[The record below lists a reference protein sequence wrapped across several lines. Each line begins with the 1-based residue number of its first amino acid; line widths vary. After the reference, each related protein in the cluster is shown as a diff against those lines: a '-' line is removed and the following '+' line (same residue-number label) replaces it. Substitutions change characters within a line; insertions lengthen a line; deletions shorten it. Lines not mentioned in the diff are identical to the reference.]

1 MKASK
6 IICVLQT
13 QKWMIRTH
21 LERNDTFFSSEKFPK
36 VHCDHLDEAH
46 INISCNDSMENIEL
60 SLCVI
65 TTFQISYVGDYHL
78 YMTNFCLSSLQ
89 YPIA

>member
-1 MKASK
+1 M
-6 IICVLQT
+6 T
-13 QKWMIRTH
+13 
-21 LERNDTFFSSEKFPK
+21 NFFFFWK
-36 VHCDHLDEAH
+36 VSTSALWSFSWGT
-46 INISCNDSMENIEL
+46 INILCNDCMENIEL

>member
-1 MKASK
+1 
-6 IICVLQT
+6 
-13 QKWMIRTH
+13 
-21 LERNDTFFSSEKFPK
+21 
-36 VHCDHLDEAH
+36 
-46 INISCNDSMENIEL
+46 MENIEL

-89 YPIA
+89 YPIALSFMNNLPPVTKEYPIHKTTFDLIHVNCSW

>member
-1 MKASK
+1 MCSSNTEVDDKNTFRK
-6 IICVLQT
+6 
-13 QKWMIRTH
+13 KWQ
-21 LERNDTFFSSEKFPK
+21 TFFSSEKFPQ

-65 TTFQISYVGDYHL
+65 KTFQISYVGDYYL